1 MEAGERD
8 RVGVVA
14 TKEVAI
20 LAGCLGG
27 CRQAAAQMVALLP
40 GSCKGVVGG
49 WELIDSTTTAA
60 CSSCASYGTVFEVI
74 SLPTM
79 RLLSTT

>member
-27 CRQAAAQMVALLP
+27 WAGRRRP
-40 GSCKGVVGG
+40 N
-49 WELIDSTTTAA
+49 W
-60 CSSCASYGTVFEVI
+60 
-74 SLPTM
+74 
-79 RLLSTT
+79 

>member
-20 LAGCLGG
+20 LAGSLLGG
-27 CRQAAAQMVALLP
+27 GVWKAGGGP
-40 GSCKGVVGG
+40 NGS
-49 WELIDSTTTAA
+49 STT
-60 CSSCASYGTVFEVI
+60 
-74 SLPTM
+74 
-79 RLLSTT
+79 R

>member
-20 LAGCLGG
+20 LAGCLGAWQAG
-27 CRQAAAQMVALLP
+27 RQATAQMVALLP
-40 GSCKGVVGG
+40 GSCKGGRRG
-49 WELIDSTTTAA
+49 LGAD
-60 CSSCASYGTVFEVI
+60 
-74 SLPTM
+74 
-79 RLLSTT
+79 